1 MPAFAPAALA
11 TAVVVSALGA
21 VVLCILVVLYGFTPS
36 DEDFPASGRGRLL
49 LTRVGH
55 AIAAACFTATA
66 ILIAIVL
73 VQQRT
78 PTPGSV
84 AAPLTTVP
92 GTAAIGEQIAR
103 QESRLVR
110 TEARIRELEEALRR
124 RDAERPAPA
133 VERPAPAVE
142 RRVSAPSRQR
152 PAATDPSAST
162 TTKPAPSSSPGRA
175 SGGSG
180 GGESTPPAAS
190 PPSPRAAE
198 PPAAPEAEPTAARQP
213 SGRGFDISNKLRDD
227 WRDIQRGV
235 GSAGD
240 DFRSAVGNLKRR
252 LLGE

>member
-73 VQQRT
+73 VHQRT

-124 RDAERPAPA
+124 RDADESPYL
-133 VERPAPAVE
+133 
-142 RRVSAPSRQR
+142 
-152 PAATDPSAST
+152 DPVFEQLETGA
-162 TTKPAPSSSPGRA
+162 SPGQIVLERWE
-175 SGGSG
+175 
-180 GGESTPPAAS
+180 GEW
-190 PPSPRAAE
+190 
-198 PPAAPEAEPTAARQP
+198 AR
-213 SGRGFDISNKLRDD
+213 SLD
-227 WRDIQRGV
+227 
-235 GSAGD
+235 
-240 DFRSAVGNLKRR
+240 R
-252 LLGE
+252 LIAYARY